1 MKGARVFI
9 TGGGGFVGSR
19 LAINLVSDNRVAVF
33 DNFSRDAL
41 SSSGILG
48 HANLR
53 VVSADVCD
61 YAALAAA
68 VAEFAPTHI
77 VHGAAIAGIDT
88 VVERPVNTL
97 SVNLIGTAN
106 LLAATLGQRD
116 LRRVVIFSTSEVF
129 GQYAFANSEEGST
142 SIGAAGEA
150 RWLYAV
156 SKLASEHLAM
166 AYHAQ
171 HGTPTVVLRPFNVYG
186 PGQVGDSA
194 MAKFLLQALRGL
206 PLEIHGDGTQ
216 IRAWCYIDDM
226 TRALMAALDHPRAVG
241 QTFNIGNPRAVTT
254 IYGLASTV
262 VRLLRSPSE
271 IIFAPRPSA
280 DVELRVPNA
289 NKAREILGF
298 EARVDLEEGI
308 PRTADFYRKHL
319 EGNGASQTPL
329 MDDDPAERAE
339 VFGE

>member
-1 MKGARVFI
+1 MKDARVFI

-19 LAINLVSDNRVAVF
+19 LAMRLVGQNRVAIF

-41 SSSGILG
+41 SSSGIIDHL
-48 HANLR
+48 NLQ
-53 VVSADVCD
+53 VVAGDVCEGE
-61 YAALAAA
+61 ALAAA
-68 VAEFAPTHI
+68 VAEFSPTHI
-77 VHGAAIAGIDT
+77 VHAAAIAGIDT

-106 LLAATLGQRD
+106 LLAATLGQPN

-156 SKLASEHLAM
+156 SKLASEHLAI
-166 AYHAQ
+166 AYHRQ
-171 HGTPTVVLRPFNVYG
+171 HGIPTVVLRPFNVYG
-186 PGQVGDSA
+186 PGQVGESA
-194 MAKFLLQALRGL
+194 MAKFILQAIRDL

-226 TRALMAALDHPRAVG
+226 TRALLAALEHPRAVG
-241 QTFNIGNPRAVTT
+241 HIFNIGNPRAVTT

-262 VRLLRSPSE
+262 VRLLGSRSE
-271 IIFAPRPSA
+271 IVFAPRPSA

-289 NKAREILGF
+289 NKAREALGF
-298 EARVDLEEGI
+298 EAKIDLEQGI
-308 PRTADFYRKHL
+308 PRTAEFYRARLFELGDL
-319 EGNGASQTPL
+319 EPES
-329 MDDDPAERAE
+329 E
-339 VFGE
+339 VVS